1 MIKNKLLVCMKIICV
16 PIKNISKSM
25 YINVKSLDLVSFINL
40 KMENKATK
48 ICSHFNSKVTYAVY
62 CMDKNII
69 YYNLDYD
76 KTKCGFIHLLKDN

>member
-1 MIKNKLLVCMKIICV
+1 M
-16 PIKNISKSM
+16 
-25 YINVKSLDLVSFINL
+25 SFINL

-48 ICSHFNSKVTYAVY
+48 ICSHFNSKVTYAAY

>member
-1 MIKNKLLVCMKIICV
+1 ML
-16 PIKNISKSM
+16 
-25 YINVKSLDLVSFINL
+25 INFFKGDKVMSFINL
-40 KMENKATK
+40 TMENKATK

>member
-1 MIKNKLLVCMKIICV
+1 ML
-16 PIKNISKSM
+16 
-25 YINVKSLDLVSFINL
+25 INFFKGDKVMSFINL

-48 ICSHFNSKVTYAVY
+48 ICSHFNSTVTYAVY

>member
-1 MIKNKLLVCMKIICV
+1 ML
-16 PIKNISKSM
+16 
-25 YINVKSLDLVSFINL
+25 INFFKGDKVMSFINL

-76 KTKCGFIHLLKDN
+76 KTKCGFIHLFKDN

>member
-1 MIKNKLLVCMKIICV
+1 ML
-16 PIKNISKSM
+16 
-25 YINVKSLDLVSFINL
+25 INFFKGDKVMSFINL

-48 ICSHFNSKVTYAVY
+48 ISSHFNSKVTYAVY

>member
-1 MIKNKLLVCMKIICV
+1 ML
-16 PIKNISKSM
+16 
-25 YINVKSLDLVSFINL
+25 INFFKGDKVMSFINL
-40 KMENKATK
+40 KMENKETK

>member
-1 MIKNKLLVCMKIICV
+1 ML
-16 PIKNISKSM
+16 
-25 YINVKSLDLVSFINL
+25 INFFKGDKVMSFINL
-40 KMENKATK
+40 KMENNATK